1 MKTLVIGLGIQG
13 LKRLKTLKKFD
24 VETVDPLNP
33 KANYKSVY
41 DVNLSKFNIA
51 IVCTPEIEKLKI
63 VQYLLN
69 KKINVM
75 IEKPFKIKINQLNN
89 LNRICLKNK
98 NIFYICYNHRF
109 EPFIK
114 KIHTFLEKKTI
125 GKVYFVKM
133 FYGNGTAS
141 QINKSKWKDKKNG
154 VIDDLVSHLLDF
166 CEMFFKKKDIGKFR
180 IIKKIK
186 FENRSP
192 DYALI
197 INNKNKKI
205 ITLEASYLMWK
216 NTFHLEIIGK
226 KGSIH
231 MNNFC
236 KWGRSDLIIRE
247 RKFPHGIPNEKKMVI
262 KKKDPTWELELKFF
276 LNLIK
281 RKKID
286 LNSYKWIN
294 NQLFNF

>member
-114 KIHTFLEKKTI
+114 KFI
-125 GKVYFVKM
+125 
-133 FYGNGTAS
+133 
-141 QINKSKWKDKKNG
+141 
-154 VIDDLVSHLLDF
+154 
-166 CEMFFKKKDIGKFR
+166 
-180 IIKKIK
+180 
-186 FENRSP
+186 
-192 DYALI
+192 
-197 INNKNKKI
+197 
-205 ITLEASYLMWK
+205 
-216 NTFHLEIIGK
+216 
-226 KGSIH
+226 
-231 MNNFC
+231 
-236 KWGRSDLIIRE
+236 
-247 RKFPHGIPNEKKMVI
+247 
-262 KKKDPTWELELKFF
+262 
-276 LNLIK
+276 
-281 RKKID
+281 
-286 LNSYKWIN
+286 
-294 NQLFNF
+294 LF